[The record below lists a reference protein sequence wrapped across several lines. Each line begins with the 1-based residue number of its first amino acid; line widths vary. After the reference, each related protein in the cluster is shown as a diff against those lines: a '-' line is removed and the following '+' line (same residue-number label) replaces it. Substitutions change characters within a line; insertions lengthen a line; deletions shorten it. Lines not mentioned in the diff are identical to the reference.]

1 MFLPAANANVIYND
15 LLNRVSNNSPKTSID
30 ATKPV
35 DDESDVNNQQIP
47 KKPCPY
53 RNGSALIEVQQS
65 SQETALRTNE
75 ISTLTQEEMI
85 KRFFEE
91 FVCPLSQEDN
101 SRFQEK
107 MLSIVKR
114 LNPDHDFE
122 NNPIEFVL
130 DRRDIE
136 NAYHFRHEDRHIIG
150 ISKSLVRDESLLHW
164 AIGHEYGH
172 LKARVRGIEKNS
184 KAEEAFADLH
194 LINRIEELGLDA
206 TVAERFFTN
215 DTSLSLKD
223 LLLRS
228 VSDVHPLSATRI
240 SYIEDALGLVSFMR
254 GGLNINKADSISI
267 SDGHQD
273 FVSFVDDVWQRTQS
287 ISMPNLN
294 QRNAAILQNALSQI
308 LEHAKKTS
316 DSELSLEER
325 QDAIKQIALTM
336 QSIEGIEINLFPQQA
351 RIISNALLE
360 VLKDSL
366 ENYETLSNDWGTQ
379 KALFFI
385 YKKTSELKEDLNSP
399 MDILGLRALV
409 KGFVEAT
416 DEQAIKKYAS
426 QIQEQLKH
434 SRAFFAEVGYLS
446 NADSFHIYSDQ
457 VRMNSHFK
465 APWEQHIQIDD
476 ESTKR
481 TLVDLGVFDNR
492 LMDHFGVLDYSH
504 MIDDA
509 LCLSNVAS
517 DRDGRMIFG
526 YRDEN
531 GEINYMEKKIIFNA
545 FDEMP
550 FQIIIQ
556 RTQEL
561 QSLLESLTSE
571 IFASNT
577 INEEQL
583 QTLQWCRALCK
594 TAKPL
599 IEEGNIPVNLNELE
613 YADSVI
619 GLSQIEKNPNLF
631 FEINPHFLEAEELP
645 STCLYAIAEKLK
657 SLVESSDTES
667 YKMVFTRLLDTLTV
681 PLMKILVKSL
691 LENPQVWT
699 NQKQSLEI
707 LNELNIFSF
716 EEHGNTTEKLLVQ
729 KKYCYEPEIS
739 FDNDSLPAIR
749 ELFALGDVENLEQL
763 NERLVFIQSLSD
775 AGHLKE
781 DNFLAK
787 WACSEICECLDLIE
801 DDDEYT
807 QSNVVSFVNL
817 LPKQALENTRFHQH
831 IEALMP
837 EQDFSGLGLKERL
850 IFLQT
855 IFRENL
861 LSNIGLE
868 DQIISV
874 GLNQIDQISD
884 PRQRLSAVEGFYTT
898 SAVEWSEKV
907 NILNEK
913 WVSAV
918 MEITQG
924 DEELV
929 FEYAKKASKDFAPR
943 DFRSLINLLADR
955 TCSQEVQSNRL
966 YGLVEDK
973 YIAKATTRHNSLVGF
988 FETVKHLASKDQQ
1001 LRTALTDLLYENTL
1015 HNRDKLH
1022 KALVQVFRRNS
1033 DMSLSVQSVIYYDF
1047 DELIKKLDTETKRN
1061 RYFSLLHSNFWSSSN
1076 FERAGLLKQF
1086 MFPPH
1091 IDLNDRELHFW
1102 GEFKYVVSKL
1112 IDKSD
1117 PLFSQINNTLVD
1129 FCKILDHRERALFLS
1144 LIFSAAEKTK
1154 TVSGEGATGKRLAT
1168 LFSMMGP
1175 AWIKLGQA
1183 IHSFD
1188 KTPEDIRT
1196 GMEMMK
1202 LDVDAPTR
1210 KELFAHINKTLP
1222 ENLRSRIKYVG
1233 ERLGSAS
1240 YFYVYRVTLDD
1251 NKDYALAILKPNAKA
1266 RSEYGFQQMIDLI
1279 NQMKASGQD
1288 PAYLSFL
1295 EELVMQSKEMAA
1307 VETNNANQE
1316 LQEEVAK
1323 TNNANLTMTVN
1334 GQNFEIDIARNIQI
1348 GEGFRLMEL
1357 AQGMTYNEIDKSS
1370 DPQFFKNFALGY
1382 HTHELINILSGNFFD
1397 EDRHGGQL
1405 KIENN
1410 QATLFDFGATKVDKK
1425 PSDQELNFV
1434 GELLADAYST
1444 ISSSDDLTGVDIS
1457 KQLSEKFIAAIE
1469 SYKNSGNENT
1479 GYLTSIHKAWLALA
1493 DFRRDFTKQDY
1504 EQMFIAVLK
1513 SSRMSPK
1520 VLDGILNKLKINKA
1534 LFQMGLKVKKSSIK
1548 FS

>member
-1 MFLPAANANVIYND
+1 MFLPAANANVSYNI
-15 LLNRVSNNSPKTSID
+15 LQKRVSNNSPKTSTS

-35 DDESDVNNQQIP
+35 HDKPDVNNQQIP
-47 KKPCPY
+47 KKSCPY

-91 FVCPLSQEDN
+91 CVCPLSEEDN

-130 DRRDIE
+130 DRCDIE
-136 NAYHFRHEDRHIIG
+136 NAYYFRHEDRHIIG

-215 DTSLSLKD
+215 DTPLSLKD

-254 GGLNINKADSISI
+254 GGLNINKADSKSI

-273 FVSFVDDVWQRTQS
+273 FVSFVDDAWKRTQS

-294 QRNAAILQNALSQI
+294 QRNTAILQNALSQI
-308 LEHAKKTS
+308 LEHAKETS
-316 DSELSLEER
+316 NSKLSLEER

-351 RIISNALLE
+351 RNISSALLE
-360 VLKDSL
+360 VLEDSL
-366 ENYETLSNDWGTQ
+366 KNYETLSNDKDTQ
-379 KALFFI
+379 KALSFI
-385 YKKTSELKEDLNSP
+385 YKKTSELKEDLNSS

-434 SRAFFAEVGYLS
+434 SRAFFAEVRYVS
-446 NADSFHIYSDQ
+446 NDDSFHIYSDQ
-457 VRMNSHFK
+457 FKRSSHFK

-504 MIDDA
+504 MIDEA
-509 LCLSNVAS
+509 LCLSNVAN
-517 DRDGRMIFG
+517 DREGRMIFG

-531 GEINYMEKKIIFNA
+531 GEIDYREKKIIFNA
-545 FDEMP
+545 IDEML

-571 IFASNT
+571 IFVSNT

-583 QTLQWCRALCK
+583 QTLQWCRAICIK
-594 TAKPL
+594 ANPL

-613 YADSVI
+613 YAASVI
-619 GLSQIEKNPNLF
+619 GLSQIEKNLDLF
-631 FEINPHFLEAEELP
+631 FKINPHFLEAEELP
-645 STCLYAIAEKLK
+645 STCIYATAEKLQ

-667 YKMVFTRLLDTLTV
+667 YKMVFNKLLATQNDS
-681 PLMKILVKSL
+681 LMKVLVKSL

-707 LNELNIFSF
+707 LNQLDIFSF
-716 EEHGNTTEKLLVQ
+716 QGSDTTEEWEKTQ
-729 KKYCYEPEIS
+729 YFYELEIS
-739 FDNDSLPAIR
+739 YDNGSLQNIR

-787 WACSEICECLDLIE
+787 WACSEICECLDLIQ

-861 LSNIGLE
+861 FSNIGAE

-884 PRQRLSAVEGFYTT
+884 PRQRLSAVEGFYAT
-898 SAVEWSEKV
+898 SAVEWIDKV

-929 FEYAKKASKDFAPR
+929 FEYAKKASEDFAPR
-943 DFRSLINLLADR
+943 DFRSLINLLADQ

-966 YGLVEDK
+966 YGLVEDN

-988 FETVKHLASKDQQ
+988 FETVKHFASRDQQ

-1015 HNRDKLH
+1015 QNRDMLYE
-1022 KALVQVFRRNS
+1022 ALVQAFRRNS
-1033 DMSLSVQSVIYYDF
+1033 DMSYSVQSVKHYLF
-1047 DELIKKLDTETKRN
+1047 QEFIKKLDTETKRN

-1076 FERAGLLKQF
+1076 IERAGLLKQF

-1091 IDLNDRELHFW
+1091 SDLNHRELHFW

-1117 PLFSQINNTLVD
+1117 PLSSQISNTLVD

-1183 IHSFD
+1183 VHSFD

-1222 ENLRSRIKYVG
+1222 ENLRSRIKNVG

-1323 TNNANLTMTVN
+1323 INNANLTMTVN

-1370 DPQFFKNFALGY
+1370 DPQSFKNFALGY
-1382 HTHELINILSGNFFD
+1382 HTHELINNILSVNFFD

-1434 GELLADAYST
+1434 GELLAEAYPT

-1469 SYKNSGNENT
+1469 SYKNSENENT

-1493 DFRRDFTKQDY
+1493 DFRRDFTNQDY

-1520 VLDGILNKLKINKA
+1520 VLDGILNKLNINK
-1534 LFQMGLKVKKSSIK
+1534 LVFQMGLKVKKSSIK